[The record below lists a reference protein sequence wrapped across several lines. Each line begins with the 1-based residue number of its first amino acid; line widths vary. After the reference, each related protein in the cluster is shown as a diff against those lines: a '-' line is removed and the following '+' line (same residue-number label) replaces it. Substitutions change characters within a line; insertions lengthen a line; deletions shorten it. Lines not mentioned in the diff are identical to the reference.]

1 MPAAPL
7 SYRRYPGNGST
18 VLWSVPFP
26 FLLRAHVHLYLGYDL
41 LTGSFLSELAEGAG
55 FQWETD
61 SLVRTTAPV
70 ATGATLTIIR
80 KTPTGELL
88 VQWQNGSDFIGDQ
101 LQQADLQT
109 LYALQEQQDITA
121 LSAEEVRET
130 VDTANAASAVAN
142 QAAQEALAI
151 ADDAETAL
159 AQSSA
164 AVATANQ
171 AAASAGSI
179 AGNAQQALQQST
191 QALQVANAAA
201 STFVSV
207 LEYGAI
213 GDGSFDCTPAF
224 NAAIAAAQGIRSSVY
239 VPPGVYFLSGTL
251 NWSNKFVDLRGAGRG
266 VTVLAFGAVSVGI
279 NIDNSQSY
287 YSVDI
292 SHITI
297 ATYSPTPTGT
307 AIRIRWP
314 ESFFGRMIHKG
325 SIRGVQ
331 IEGYDGTSAGNTTR
345 GWLRGIHYTQA
356 LFVAIDDCGILGR
369 DTGGPDSNTQAS
381 KTASE
386 TGILFDGG
394 AYPCDIRVTNSFVNC
409 WDTGFRAAG
418 SPEGLQFRNY
428 TSLQCRVNIH
438 AEPTTFTG
446 GADAKFRPQLV
457 VSDSHMSCYQS
468 NIISNGMVNGY
479 IHHNLFYALP
489 AGLQAAEMLQIMN
502 AVDVTAESNTF
513 QSYSQTQNVTGIAV
527 SDVIVGTG
535 IELRNNAFGPMWKGI
550 HIKPSAYHVRTAK
563 NRWLLAPS
571 ESFGFAALHDQGIAT
586 VFDREVTHLTIAPA
600 TVLSL
605 PSGAYTAIAWD
616 SELADNAGF
625 WTSGSRLTNPG
636 KGVRRVQ
643 LTAQVYLTAPGGG
656 AREIVVAKNGQK
668 DFAGT
673 AATRLNPVTE
683 SQVVMNI
690 STPIIALEP
699 SQYLEVLVYHTSSG
713 AAVVDNYLGRTH
725 VSLQIIE

>member
-7 SYRRYPGNGST
+7 SYRQYPGNGST
-18 VLWSVPFP
+18 VLWAVPFP

-41 LTGSFLSELAEGAG
+41 LTGEFLTELAQGPG
-55 FQWETD
+55 FQWESDT
-61 SLVRTTAPV
+61 LVRTSSPV
-70 ATGATLTIIR
+70 ATGATLTVIR

-109 LYALQEQQDITA
+109 LYALQEQQDITV
-121 LSAEEVRET
+121 LSSTEVRET
-130 VDTANAASAVAN
+130 IDTANAASALAT
-142 QAAQEALAI
+142 QAAQEALEI

-159 AQSSA
+159 AQSA
-164 AVATANQ
+164 QAVATANQ
-171 AAASAGSI
+171 AAAQAGSI
-179 AGNAQQALQQST
+179 AGNAEQALQI
-191 QALQVANAAA
+191 ANAAA
-201 STFVSV
+201 ATFVSV

-213 GDGSFDCTPAF
+213 GNGSFDCTPAF
-224 NAAIAAAQGIRSSVY
+224 NAAIAAAVGIRSSVY

-279 NIDNSQSY
+279 NIDNSGAY

-297 ATYSPTPTGT
+297 ATYSLTPTGT
-307 AIRIRWP
+307 AIKIQWP

-325 SIRGVQ
+325 AIRGVQ

-345 GWLRGIHYTQA
+345 GWLRGVHYTQA
-356 LFVAIDDCGILGR
+356 LFVSIDDCGILGK

-381 KTASE
+381 KTASQ

-394 AYPCDIRVTNSFVNC
+394 AYPCDIRVKDSFVNC

-418 SPEGLQFRNY
+418 SPEGLQFHNY

-438 AEPTTFTG
+438 AEPTVFTG

-457 VSDSHMSCYQS
+457 VSDSHMSCYEA
-468 NIISNGMVNGY
+468 NVISNGMVNGY

-489 AGLQAAEMLQIMN
+489 AGSQAIEMVRVAN
-502 AVDVTAESNTF
+502 AVDVTVESNTF
-513 QSYSQTQNVTGIAV
+513 QSYASAQNVTGAAV
-527 SDVIVGTG
+527 SDVNAGTG
-535 IELRNNAFGPMWKGI
+535 VEVRNNAFGPMWKGI
-550 HIKPSAYHVRTAK
+550 HIKPSASRVRLEK
-563 NRWLLAPS
+563 NRYLLAPS
-571 ESFGFAALHDQGIAT
+571 ENFGFGAVHDQGVAT
-586 VFDREVTHLTIAPA
+586 VFDREVTHLTLAPA
-600 TVLSL
+600 TVLSI
-605 PSGAYTAIAWD
+605 PSGAYTPIAWD
-616 SELADNAGF
+616 SELVDDAGF
-625 WTSGSRLTNPG
+625 WTSGSRFTNPG

-643 LTAQVYLTAPGGG
+643 LTAQLYLTATGGG
-656 AREIVVAKNGQK
+656 IREIAVSKNGQK

-673 AATRLNPVTE
+673 AAVRLNPVTD
-683 SQVVMNI
+683 SQTVMNL

-699 SQYLEVLVYHTSSG
+699 GQYLEVLVYHTSSA

-725 VSLQIIE
+725 ASLQIIE